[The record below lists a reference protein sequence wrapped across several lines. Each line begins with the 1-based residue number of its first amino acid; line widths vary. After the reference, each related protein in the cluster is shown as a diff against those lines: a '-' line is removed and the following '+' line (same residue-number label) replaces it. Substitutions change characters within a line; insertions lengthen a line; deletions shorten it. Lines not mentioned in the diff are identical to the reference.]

1 MGSKIAKASLASVAA
16 VGALAAWNKKLEG
29 GGGGLLSRLAGGEVH
44 YYRWHGGGR
53 GGGGDIA
60 YSVAGEGTPLL
71 MVHGIYAGASSFEFR
86 KNFDA
91 LSQRF
96 RVHALDLLG
105 CGSSGKPDRRY
116 APEDVS
122 AQIEDFA
129 REEIGSPA
137 HLVASSLSAA
147 LATPSLVRSP
157 RLFKKVVLICPTGYR
172 ALDRPS
178 GRLGDAVYGAFEAP
192 IIGDSLYHAL
202 ASRRSI
208 RFYLERTAYH
218 DPSFVTDELVEEYHR
233 ASHGRGAKH
242 LPAAFA
248 SGKLNFPVAGFWPRV
263 PHRTMVCWGR
273 EATGSSSA
281 EGMKP
286 FLNQN
291 PRTAPR
297 IFKNAALLPHDERS
311 ETFNREVVEFLTS
324 KG

>member
-1 MGSKIAKASLASVAA
+1 MSSRAVKASLAAA
-16 VGALAAWNKKLEG
+16 AMVGGLAAWNKKLERG
-29 GGGGLLSRLAGGEVH
+29 GDGLTSRLGGEVH
-44 YYRWHGGGR
+44 YYRWHGREGGR
-53 GGGGDIA
+53 GGDVA
-60 YSVAGEGTPLL
+60 YSVAGEGMPLL

-91 LSQRF
+91 LSERF
-96 RVHALDLLG
+96 RVYAIDLLG
-105 CGSSGKPDRRY
+105 CGLSEKPDRGY

-129 REEIGSPA
+129 REEIGKPA

-147 LATPSLVRSP
+147 LAMPTLVRSP
-157 RLFKKVVLICPTGYR
+157 RLFKKLVFICPTGYR
-172 ALDRPS
+172 ALDRPA
-178 GRLGDAVYGAFEAP
+178 GRLGDAVYGAFETP
-192 IIGDSLYHAL
+192 IVGDSLYHAL

-218 DPSFVTDELVEEYHR
+218 DPAFVTDELVEEYYR
-233 ASHGRGAKH
+233 ASRGAGAKR

-248 SGKLNFPVAGFWPRV
+248 SGKLNFPVAGYWPRI

-273 EATGSSSA
+273 EATGASSI

-286 FLNQN
+286 FLSQN

-297 IFKNAALLPHDERS
+297 IFRDAALLPHDERA

>member
-1 MGSKIAKASLASVAA
+1 MRNLTASRAVKASLAAVAA

-29 GGGGLLSRLAGGEVH
+29 GGEDLISRLGGEVH
-44 YYRWHGGGR
+44 YYRWR
-53 GGGGDIA
+53 GEDVA
-60 YSVAGEGTPLL
+60 YTVAGEGPPIL

-86 KNFDA
+86 RSFGA
-91 LSQRF
+91 LSERF
-96 RVHALDLLG
+96 RVYALDLLG
-105 CGSSGKPDRRY
+105 CGLSGKPDREY

-129 REEIGSPA
+129 REEIGSPT

-147 LATPSLVRSP
+147 LAMPALVGSP
-157 RLFKKVVLICPTGYR
+157 RLFKKLVLICPTGYR
-172 ALDRPS
+172 SLDRPS
-178 GRLGDAVYGAFEAP
+178 GRLGDGVYAAFEAP
-192 IIGDSLYHAL
+192 VIGDSLYHAL

-218 DPSFVTDELVEEYHR
+218 DPAFVTDELVEEYHR
-233 ASHGRGAKH
+233 ASHGAGAKH

-248 SGKLNFPVAGFWPRV
+248 SGKLNFSVAGYWPRV
-263 PHRTMVCWGR
+263 PHRAMVCWGR
-273 EATGSSSA
+273 EATRSSPV
-281 EGMKP
+281 EGIKP

-297 IFKNAALLPHDERS
+297 IFKDAALLPHDERS
-311 ETFNREVVEFLTS
+311 ETFNREVIEFLAS

>member
-1 MGSKIAKASLASVAA
+1 MRSRIAKASVASVAA
-16 VGALAAWNKKLEG
+16 VGAMAAWNKKLEG
-29 GGGGLLSRLAGGEVH
+29 GGEKLVSRLAGGEVH
-44 YYRWHGGGR
+44 YYRWRGGGR
-53 GGGGDIA
+53 GGGDVA
-60 YSVAGEGTPLL
+60 YSVEGEGTPLL

-91 LSQRF
+91 LSERF
-96 RVHALDLLG
+96 RVYALDLLG
-105 CGSSGKPDRRY
+105 CGLSEKPRRGY

-129 REEIGSPA
+129 REEIGKPT

-147 LATPSLVRSP
+147 LSMPTLVKNP
-157 RLFKKVVLICPTGYR
+157 RLFKRLVFICPTGYR
-172 ALDRPS
+172 TLDRPS
-178 GRLGDAVYGAFEAP
+178 GRLGDAVYGAFESP
-192 IIGDSLYHAL
+192 ILGDSLYHAL
-202 ASRRSI
+202 ASRRGI
-208 RFYLERTAYH
+208 RFYLERMAYH
-218 DPSFVTDELVEEYHR
+218 DPAFVTDELVEEYHR
-233 ASHGRGAKH
+233 ASHGRGARH

-273 EATGSSSA
+273 EATGASSI

-311 ETFNREVVEFLTS
+311 ETFNREVMEFLTS